1 MDFKVKKNIMD
12 FNKIDFKEMDLK
24 EMDLKDMFFQKN
36 NPNGF

>member
-12 FNKIDFKEMDLK
+12 FKKIDFKEMDLK
-24 EMDLKDMFFQKN
+24 EIDFKDMFFQKN